1 MMLEVEVLYMAF
13 HMCTIKNQNQDF
25 EENYN
30 IILISI
36 LFSISNT

>member
-13 HMCTIKNQNQDF
+13 HMCKIKDWNRDF
-25 EENYN
+25 EDNY
-30 IILISI
+30 IFLLISL